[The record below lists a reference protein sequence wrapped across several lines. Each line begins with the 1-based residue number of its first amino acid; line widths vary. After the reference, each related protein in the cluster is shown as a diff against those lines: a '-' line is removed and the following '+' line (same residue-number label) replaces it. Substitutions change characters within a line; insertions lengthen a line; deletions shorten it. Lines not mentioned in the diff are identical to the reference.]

1 MTSMTQAPEVT
12 DNRELSR
19 FEIRIGDAVAL
30 LAYRRRADR
39 LVLVHTEVPEELGGR
54 GLAGALTLAAIDRAA
69 AEGLTVVPLCPF
81 ARSWLEHHPDATANV
96 SIDWGGPENS

>member
-1 MTSMTQAPEVT
+1 MTQAPEVT

-19 FEIRIGDAVAL
+19 FEIQIGDALAL

-54 GLAGALTLAAIDRAA
+54 GLAGALTQAAIGTAA

-81 ARSWLEHHPDATANV
+81 ARSWLERHPDAAAKV
-96 SIDWGGPENS
+96 SIDWGASGQD